1 MDWEKNGRRQI
12 RRGERLNN
20 RQGARPE
27 TKSRLL
33 RMGKL
38 TVASYCST
46 FLKPEMLHLYRQVTS
61 LRRTQTFIM
70 TKRVQHSRR
79 FPFDDIEIIPRPH
92 RNLLRHG
99 WMKFVQREP
108 ALIYRGEYQRL
119 VEILARRRADMMH
132 IYFGHAGV
140 HLLPFVRAW
149 DKPCIVS
156 FHGMDVARNPQ
167 VVNYAAKLRQLFRAV
182 PVVLARSQS
191 LARRLI
197 TFGCPPEKIRLNRTG
212 IPLADF
218 PFREREFPA
227 DGNWRILQACRLIDK
242 KGVASAIGAFAIFAR
257 KFPNAEFLIA
267 GKGPLQEDLEAL
279 ALQLGVA
286 GKIRFVGF
294 LGQRALRDF
303 YARGHIFIHPSETPP
318 DENQE
323 GVPNSV
329 LEAMAT
335 GLPVIATR
343 HGGIPE
349 AVTHEVNGYLSGE
362 RDIESLG
369 QSMIALAKSPDD
381 YRRMS
386 EMARSAVAQ
395 QFDQELTVRALEDA
409 YEERAKRVDVL
420 PAPVAESV

>member
-1 MDWEKNGRRQI
+1 
-12 RRGERLNN
+12 
-20 RQGARPE
+20 
-27 TKSRLL
+27 
-33 RMGKL
+33 MGKL
-38 TVASYCST
+38 IVASYCST
-46 FLKPEMLHLYRQVTS
+46 FLKPEMMHLYRQVTS

-156 FHGMDVARNPQ
+156 FHGMDVARNSQ
-167 VVNYAAKLRQLFRAV
+167 VTNYAGKLRQLFQAV

-191 LARRLI
+191 LAQRLI
-197 TFGCPPEKIRLNRTG
+197 NFGCPPEKIRLNRTG

-218 PFREREFPA
+218 AFKQREFPA

-242 KGVASAIGAFAIFAR
+242 KGVASAIGAFAIFVR

-286 GKIRFVGF
+286 GKVRFVGF

-323 GVPNSV
+323 GVPNSI

-349 AVTHEVNGYLSGE
+349 AVTHEMNGFLSKE

-369 QSMIALAKSPDD
+369 QSMIALAKSPDE
-381 YRRMS
+381 YRQMS
-386 EMARSAVAQ
+386 EMARNAVAQ

-409 YEERAKRVDVL
+409 YEEVCAQPVGQERAKRVSVL

>member
-1 MDWEKNGRRQI
+1 
-12 RRGERLNN
+12 
-20 RQGARPE
+20 
-27 TKSRLL
+27 
-33 RMGKL
+33 MGKL
-38 TVASYCST
+38 IVASYCST
-46 FLKPEMLHLYRQVTS
+46 FLKPEMMHLYRQVTS

-79 FPFDDIEIIPRPH
+79 FPFDDIETIPRPH

-167 VVNYAAKLRQLFRAV
+167 VANYAGKLRQLFRVV

-191 LARRLI
+191 LSQRLI
-197 TFGCPPEKIRLNRTG
+197 NFGCPPEKIRLNRTG

-218 PFREREFPA
+218 PFKQREFPTE
-227 DGNWRILQACRLIDK
+227 GNWRVLQACRLIDK
-242 KGVASAIGAFAIFAR
+242 KGVASAIGAFAIFVR

-323 GVPNSV
+323 GVPNSI

-335 GLPVIATR
+335 GLPIIATR

-349 AVTHEVNGYLSGE
+349 AITHEVNGFLSKE

-369 QSMIALAKSPDD
+369 QSMIALAKSPDE
-381 YRRMS
+381 YGRMS
-386 EMARSAVAQ
+386 EMARNAVAQ

-409 YEERAKRVDVL
+409 YEEVCAQPVGQERAKRVSVL
-420 PAPVAESV
+420 PAPVAESA

>member
-1 MDWEKNGRRQI
+1 
-12 RRGERLNN
+12 
-20 RQGARPE
+20 
-27 TKSRLL
+27 
-33 RMGKL
+33 MGKL
-38 TVASYCST
+38 IVASYCST
-46 FLKPEMLHLYRQVTS
+46 FLKPEMMHLYRQVTS

-79 FPFDDIEIIPRPH
+79 FPFDDIEKIPRPH

-140 HLLPFVRAW
+140 HLLPFIRAW

-156 FHGMDVARNPQ
+156 FHGMDVAQNPQ
-167 VVNYAAKLRQLFRAV
+167 VANYAGKLRQLFRAV
-182 PVVLARSQS
+182 PIVLARSQS
-191 LARRLI
+191 LAQRLI
-197 TFGCPPEKIRLNRTG
+197 NFGCQPEKIRLNRTG

-218 PFREREFPA
+218 PFRPRPFPE
-227 DGNWRILQACRLIDK
+227 DGNWHVLQACRLIDK

-257 KFPNAEFLIA
+257 KFPNAEFLVA

-279 ALQLGVA
+279 ALQLGVTN
-286 GKIRFVGF
+286 KIRFVGF

-323 GVPNSV
+323 GVPNSI

-349 AVTHEVNGYLSGE
+349 AVTHAVNGFLSEE

-369 QSMIALAKSPDD
+369 QSMIDLASSPDD
-381 YRRMS
+381 YARMS
-386 EMARSAVAQ
+386 EAARDAVAQ
-395 QFDQELTVRALEDA
+395 RFDQELTVRALEDA
-409 YEERAKRVDVL
+409 YEEVCARPLEQERTKQVSVL

>member
-1 MDWEKNGRRQI
+1 
-12 RRGERLNN
+12 
-20 RQGARPE
+20 
-27 TKSRLL
+27 
-33 RMGKL
+33 MGKL
-38 TVASYCST
+38 IVASYCST
-46 FLKPEMLHLYRQVTS
+46 FLKPEMMHLYRQVTS

-70 TKRVQHSRR
+70 TKRVQHSKR
-79 FPFDDIEIIPRPH
+79 FPFDDIEKIPRPH

-99 WMKFVQREP
+99 WMKFIQREP

-149 DKPCIVS
+149 DKPCVVS
-156 FHGMDVARNPQ
+156 FHGMDVAQNPQ
-167 VVNYAAKLRQLFRAV
+167 VSNYAAKLRQLFRAV
-182 PVVLARSQS
+182 PIVLARSQS
-191 LARRLI
+191 LAQRLRS
-197 TFGCPPEKIRLNRTG
+197 FGCPAEKIRLNRTG

-218 PFREREFPA
+218 SFRERPFPA
-227 DGNWRILQACRLIDK
+227 DGSWRVLQACRLIDK

-279 ALQLGVA
+279 AVQLGVA
-286 GKIRFVGF
+286 NKIRFVGF
-294 LGQRALRDF
+294 LGQRALREF

-323 GVPNSV
+323 GVPNSI

-335 GLPVIATR
+335 GLPVVATR

-349 AVTHEVNGYLSGE
+349 AVTHEVNGLLSEE
-362 RDIESLG
+362 RDIETLG
-369 QSMIALAKSPDD
+369 QYMISLASSADD

-409 YEERAKRVDVL
+409 YEEVCARPLEQERTKRVSVL
-420 PAPVAESV
+420 PAPVAESA

>member
-1 MDWEKNGRRQI
+1 
-12 RRGERLNN
+12 
-20 RQGARPE
+20 
-27 TKSRLL
+27 
-33 RMGKL
+33 MGKL
-38 TVASYCST
+38 IVASYCST
-46 FLKPEMLHLYRQVTS
+46 FLKPEMMHLYRQVTS

-79 FPFDDIEIIPRPH
+79 FPFDDIETIPRPH

-167 VVNYAAKLRQLFRAV
+167 VANYASKLRQLFRAV

-191 LARRLI
+191 LAQRLI
-197 TFGCPPEKIRLNRTG
+197 NFGCPPEKIRLNRTG

-218 PFREREFPA
+218 PLKQRQFPA
-227 DGNWRILQACRLIDK
+227 EGNWRVLQACRLIDK
-242 KGVASAIGAFAIFAR
+242 KGVASAIGAFAIFVR

-279 ALQLGVA
+279 ALQLGIA

-349 AVTHEVNGYLSGE
+349 AVTHEVNGFLSKE
-362 RDIESLG
+362 RDIENLG
-369 QSMIALAKSPDD
+369 QSMIALAKSPEE

-409 YEERAKRVDVL
+409 YEEACAQPVGQERAKRVSVL